1 MSSLDEFIGEG
12 GDDDRA
18 PSLLDLNAGSVK
30 ARDWQKRLAEISKAT
45 TLPNAIELSLTA
57 FTLIRGGDLFE
68 RTGGKPARTPPPLVE
83 TYTEQRLKL
92 VPNNTEPLFYW
103 TGLAYLDASIECTLQ
118 APKVTGT
125 FKAAASWTGPEQ
137 ASTLRAG
144 GDATR
149 VQHAA

>member
-1 MSSLDEFIGEG
+1 MILTGRYGEVWYAP
-12 GDDDRA
+12 A
-18 PSLLDLNAGSVK
+18 PSPGTLAKIASINTFKLD
-30 ARDWQKRLAEISKAT
+30 SKADYEDVT
-45 TLPNAIELSLTA
+45 CFGDTNKVYIPGLIDMSGSFAGFWNSADLT
-57 FTLIRGGDLFE
+57 LFE
-68 RTGGKPARTPPPLVE
+68 AAVA
-83 TYTEQRLKL
+83 TEPGTLKL

-137 ASTLRAG
+137 VSTLGRG